1 MTLAGGALFGFVVG
15 TVIVSFA
22 SSIGAAVAFIVAR
35 YLLRDWVQGRF
46 GDKLQK
52 INEGVERD
60 GAFYLFTLRLI
71 PIFPF
76 FAINTVVALTP
87 MRLFTYYW
95 VSQVGMFPATL
106 VYVNA
111 GKELGRIDSFS
122 GLLSPSLIISFAILG
137 IFPLVMKK
145 RLVGIRHGGGR
156 MAKYDYD
163 IGVIGGGAAGL
174 TVASGASQLGL
185 KTLLIEKAPLL
196 GGDCL
201 HYGCVPSKTLIKTAS
216 VYHQMRHADE
226 YGLPPVDLPV
236 VDFKQIARR
245 IQSVIESVQVHDS
258 EERFCRL
265 GVEVSFGEA
274 FFYRRTSG

>member
-1 MTLAGGALFGFVVG
+1 MQSGMIKRILVVSVIICLIASYFIFDFDQYFSLEYIKASREQFQALYAEHTFTVIAVYFGVYVAATALALPAAAVLTLAGGALFGVMAG

-87 MRLFTYYW
+87 MRLVTYYW

-145 RLVGIRHGGGR
+145 
-156 MAKYDYD
+156 A
-163 IGVIGGGAAGL
+163 
-174 TVASGASQLGL
+174 LGW
-185 KTLLIEKAPLL
+185 
-196 GGDCL
+196 
-201 HYGCVPSKTLIKTAS
+201 Y
-216 VYHQMRHADE
+216 Q
-226 YGLPPVDLPV
+226 
-236 VDFKQIARR
+236 ARR
-245 IQSVIESVQVHDS
+245 RKD
-258 EERFCRL
+258 
-265 GVEVSFGEA
+265 G
-274 FFYRRTSG
+274 

>member
-1 MTLAGGALFGFVVG
+1 MRSGMIKRILVVSVIICLIASYFFFDFDQYLSLEYIKSSRERFQVLYAEHTFTVIAVYFAVYVAATALALPAAAVLTLAGGALFGFMAG

-22 SSIGAAVAFIVAR
+22 SSIGATVAFIVAR

-46 GDKLQK
+46 ADKLRK

-145 RLVGIRHGGGR
+145 V
-156 MAKYDYD
+156 
-163 IGVIGGGAAGL
+163 
-174 TVASGASQLGL
+174 LGW
-185 KTLLIEKAPLL
+185 
-196 GGDCL
+196 
-201 HYGCVPSKTLIKTAS
+201 Y
-216 VYHQMRHADE
+216 Q
-226 YGLPPVDLPV
+226 
-236 VDFKQIARR
+236 ARR
-245 IQSVIESVQVHDS
+245 RKD
-258 EERFCRL
+258 
-265 GVEVSFGEA
+265 GEI
-274 FFYRRTSG
+274 